1 MLWVRQKKKKKE
13 GRKGAET
20 SYCDFS
26 TASWK
31 GECWRTSW
39 ALFWETLLRAH
50 LSDSAAGILL
60 HHFAERHSHGPRQRH
75 SETLA
80 GQPVRPR
87 SSKAVWHGPSLT
99 LYLVQNFGLIQPN
112 LPCGKYLPVFPID
125 PNNYCGPL

>member
-1 MLWVRQKKKKKE
+1 MAQVIAVAWVRSLTQEQELLHVVGASKKKKE
-13 GRKGAET
+13 GRKRAET

-60 HHFAERHSHGPRQRH
+60 HHFAERHSHVPRQRH

-99 LYLVQNFGLIQPN
+99 LYLVQNFGLI
-112 LPCGKYLPVFPID
+112 
-125 PNNYCGPL
+125 